1 MGDRANVAVKAADD
15 DIVFL
20 YTHNSGSGLGTILAR
35 ALARRLRWNDSSYLA
50 RIIFAEMTKGCE
62 AEETGFGIS
71 AQIGDGAD
79 AVWLVDVPAQTV
91 TFGRMEPYPT
101 GFLAGRAAQS
111 FADFIAAQLV
121 EG

>member
-35 ALARRLRWNDSSYLA
+35 ALARRLRWNDPQYLA
-50 RIIFAEMTKGCE
+50 RIIFAEMTKGQE
-62 AEETGFGIS
+62 AEETGYGIS
-71 AQIGDGAD
+71 AQIGDGD
-79 AVWLVDVPAQTV
+79 DRVWLVDVPAQTV
-91 TFGRMEPYPT
+91 TYCRWQGEPDAFTP
-101 GFLAGRAAQS
+101 RSPAQS
-111 FADFIAAQLV
+111 FDDFLAMMV